1 MGSTLKGKSAIVT
14 GATSGIGNAIASA
27 FAEEGC
33 NLMFNGFG
41 DSEEIEAFRENL
53 SDRHDVDVIY
63 DKCDLTDLAQISA
76 MIANAL
82 ERFGRIDILV
92 NNAGIQHVSPID
104 EFPTEMFQRII
115 ETNLASPFYTIRG
128 VLPIMKKNGWGRIV
142 NISSVNGY
150 VGSIHKG
157 PYTAAKH
164 GVLGLTKVVALET
177 AETAITCNA
186 VCPGFVKTAI
196 IESQIQTRMNSSPL
210 RILQVLFSTSVRTPP
225 NILQALD
232 CPSMEDGYPFNA
244 ILSLLIPPA
253 RSNKPPRM
261 PANDRQ

>member
-1 MGSTLKGKSAIVT
+1 MGSMLKGKSAIVT

-27 FAEEGC
+27 LAEEGC
-33 NLMFNGFG
+33 NIVFNGFG
-41 DSEEIEAFRENL
+41 DSQEIEAFRGSL
-53 SDRHDVDVIY
+53 RSCHDTEVLY
-63 DKCDLTDLAQISA
+63 DKCDLTDPAQISK
-76 MIANAL
+76 MIGDTV

-104 EFPTEMFQRII
+104 EFPTEAFQRII
-115 ETNLASPFYTIRG
+115 DTNLAAPFYTIRG
-128 VLPIMKKNGWGRIV
+128 VLPIMKKNNWGRIV

-177 AETAITCNA
+177 AETGITCNA

-196 IESQIQTRMNSSPL
+196 VENQIRTRMEKQGLSYAEAEHEHLVEKHPSKKFIPAED
-210 RILQVLFSTSVRTPP
+210 IASAVLYLCS
-225 NILQALD
+225 QAAKHITGIGL
-232 CPSMEDGYPFNA
+232 PVDGGW
-244 ILSLLIPPA
+244 LTV
-253 RSNKPPRM
+253 
-261 PANDRQ
+261 

>member
-33 NLMFNGFG
+33 NIMFNGFG
-41 DSEEIEAFRENL
+41 DSEEIEAFRGNL
-53 SDRHDVDVIY
+53 SDRHDVDVFY
-63 DKCDLTDLAQISA
+63 DKCDLADLAQISA

-128 VLPIMKKNGWGRIV
+128 VLPIMKKNGWGRII

-157 PYTAAKH
+157 PYTASKH

-196 IESQIQTRMNSSPL
+196 IESQIQTRMKERGLSYAKAEHEHLVDKHPSKKFIPAED
-210 RILQVLFSTSVRTPP
+210 IASVVLYLCSNAAKHITGIGLPVDGGWLSV
-225 NILQALD
+225 
-232 CPSMEDGYPFNA
+232 
-244 ILSLLIPPA
+244 
-253 RSNKPPRM
+253 
-261 PANDRQ
+261 

>member
-27 FAEEGC
+27 FADEGC

-41 DSEEIEAFRENL
+41 DSEEIEAFRGNL
-53 SDRHDVDVIY
+53 SDRHDVDVFY

-128 VLPIMKKNGWGRIV
+128 VLPIMKKIGWGRIV

-150 VGSIHKG
+150 VASIHKG
-157 PYTAAKH
+157 PYVAAKH

-177 AETAITCNA
+177 AETDITCNA

-196 IESQIQTRMNSSPL
+196 IESQIQARMKKQGISYEEAEQEHL
-210 RILQVLFSTSVRTPP
+210 IEKH
-225 NILQALD
+225 
-232 CPSMEDGYPFNA
+232 PSKKF
-244 ILSLLIPPA
+244 IPPEDIASAVIYLCSDAA
-253 RSNKPPRM
+253 RHITGVGFPV
-261 PANDRQ
+261 DGGWLTV

>member
-41 DSEEIEAFRENL
+41 DSEEIEAFRGNL
-53 SDRHDVDVIY
+53 SDRHDVDVFY

-76 MIANAL
+76 MIANAH

-142 NISSVNGY
+142 NISSIAGVRPRPMSIAYAASKAGMIGFARSLAQALAPHNIRVNSVAPGL
-150 VGSIHKG
+150 IH
-157 PYTAAKH
+157 TEILD
-164 GVLGLTKVVALET
+164 GVAQED
-177 AETAITCNA
+177 
-186 VCPGFVKTAI
+186 
-196 IESQIQTRMNSSPL
+196 
-210 RILQVLFSTSVRTPP
+210 
-225 NILQALD
+225 LQALID
-232 CPSMEDGYPFNA
+232 ATPIPRIGRVDEIAELVFFL
-244 ILSLLIPPA
+244 LSDKSSFITGQTIVASGGRVTLP
-253 RSNKPPRM
+253 
-261 PANDRQ
+261 

>member
-1 MGSTLKGKSAIVT
+1 
-14 GATSGIGNAIASA
+14 
-27 FAEEGC
+27 
-33 NLMFNGFG
+33 MFNGFG
-41 DSEEIEAFRENL
+41 DSEEIEAFRGKL
-53 SDRHDVDVIY
+53 SDRHDVDVFY
-63 DKCDLTDLAQISA
+63 DKCDLTDLVQISA

-128 VLPIMKKNGWGRIV
+128 VLPIMKKNGWGRII

-157 PYTAAKH
+157 PYTAYKH

-196 IESQIQTRMNSSPL
+196 IESQIQTRMKERGLSYAKAEHEHLVDKHPSKKFIPAED
-210 RILQVLFSTSVRTPP
+210 IASVVLYLCSNAAKHITGIGLPVDGGWLSV
-225 NILQALD
+225 
-232 CPSMEDGYPFNA
+232 
-244 ILSLLIPPA
+244 
-253 RSNKPPRM
+253 
-261 PANDRQ
+261 